1 MILWLFEYTQCVDD
15 YFNEISIASMLC
27 NQQLPKSAEMCWS
40 TPVNMMHDI
49 CLNGHID
56 GTSTISLPVASSE
69 LLPDITNNSDFPSE
83 FAVALTTSLIPTLLC
98 RIVWNTALQ
107 IDWINPELQ
116 LHIKETH
123 TCQKETAQYALQNT
137 AVVTW

>member
-27 NQQLPKSAEMCWS
+27 NQQLPKSAEMGWS

-56 GTSTISLPVASSE
+56 VPAPYPYLSQVQ
-69 LLPDITNNSDFPSE
+69 NYY
-83 FAVALTTSLIPTLLC
+83 
-98 RIVWNTALQ
+98 Q
-107 IDWINPELQ
+107 I
-116 LHIKETH
+116 
-123 TCQKETAQYALQNT
+123 
-137 AVVTW
+137 